1 MKQITCSKCTQVWF
15 VDEPNLQFITTCPYC
30 AASIRE
36 KVKFSQPDSLDKAIY
51 LAIEGLGNNALES
64 PTRIGGY
71 ISDIAPNLKK
81 ELRVLSHTF
90 REEYFSI
97 VRSAFEHD
105 IKTAEKEISKL
116 IRLLIDEDGL
126 SETWAKQIGSSY
138 LDAIKLVNGIGL
150 EEVLLADVTEYK
162 VLPSREESRSNT
174 LPPVQFD
181 GLCTP
186 AHNSPQADIGAMS
199 DGITVRDPEPVLP
212 QFPDCFDVDDT
223 TLLSYTG
230 DSASVIIPEGIKY
243 IAPRAFYCKEITDV
257 QFPSTVRVI
266 GKEAFSYC
274 GNLKKI
280 HFENGLRE
288 IQEAAFSHCK
298 LLKEVIL
305 PDTVSILGKDV
316 FYWCASLRNVKLS
329 DKLLEIPRNAFY
341 CCDALATI
349 VIPQKVRSLGID
361 AFSRHTKVIYQN

>member
-150 EEVLLADVTEYK
+150 EEVLLADVAEYK
-162 VLPSREESRSNT
+162 GLPSREEFRSNT
-174 LPPVQFD
+174 LPPEQFERR
-181 GLCTP
+181 CTP
-186 AHNSPQADIGAMS
+186 EPNSPQTDIGAMRNNS
-199 DGITVRDPEPVLP
+199 MVGR
-212 QFPDCFDVDDT
+212 QFRP
-223 TLLSYTG
+223 G
-230 DSASVIIPEGIKY
+230 AGHEGVHL
-243 IAPRAFYCKEITDV
+243 R
-257 QFPSTVRVI
+257 
-266 GKEAFSYC
+266 GKA
-274 GNLKKI
+274 GQ
-280 HFENGLRE
+280 RE
-288 IQEAAFSHCK
+288 
-298 LLKEVIL
+298 
-305 PDTVSILGKDV
+305 
-316 FYWCASLRNVKLS
+316 
-329 DKLLEIPRNAFY
+329 EIPGPAGRASRQRIIKNAASHPNPGGRQF
-341 CCDALATI
+341 C
-349 VIPQKVRSLGID
+349 IPCQSVHSGREFVL
-361 AFSRHTKVIYQN
+361 